1 MLAAIDELIAL
12 WARTWDRQA
21 VADTGPD
28 GAGFRATA
36 AATAEPDADDA
47 QILALART
55 AGGRRR
61 LGCSSKAT
69 PEGEASAAA
78 PADGKAL
85 RSHSFWNSK
94 LQPIHYRWFES
105 KIGFSYARFWI
116 SWSDPVLFFATR
128 DSAGIATFWCP
139 ATRATQQP
147 PPFTP
152 PLRQPS
158 GPRRLCRRWQR
169 RQ

>member
-21 VADTGPD
+21 VTDTGPD
-28 GAGFRATA
+28 GAGFRTTA

-47 QILALART
+47 QSLALART

-69 PEGEASAAA
+69 PEASSAA
-78 PADGKAL
+78 PADCKAL

-94 LQPIHYRWFES
+94 ATTHPLSLVRIQD
-105 KIGFSYARFWI
+105 WI
-116 SWSDPVLFFATR
+116 
-128 DSAGIATFWCP
+128 
-139 ATRATQQP
+139 
-147 PPFTP
+147 
-152 PLRQPS
+152 
-158 GPRRLCRRWQR
+158 
-169 RQ
+169 